1 MLQRNARQNG
11 RKYIVLD
18 KANKTEM
25 MLNAPVEKLIIKL
38 AIPTII
44 TMVITNIYN
53 LVDTAFI
60 GTINTAASGAVGII
74 FGFMAIIQAMG
85 FLFGQGS
92 GSIVSRSLGQGDVKD
107 ASVTASSG
115 FFSAVL
121 AGLVITVLGFIFM
134 DPIVYFFGSTDTIAP
149 YAKTYLRYILIAA
162 PGMTGCFA
170 LNNLLRFEGMAL
182 NGMIGMLSGAIL
194 NIGGDAL
201 FIFKFNMGIAGAGL
215 STCISQYI
223 SFAILMYPFI
233 TGKTQ
238 VKVSPF
244 NMDKNFRQYTHIMNT
259 GLPSLIRQGLS
270 SIATIILNN
279 LAAGYGD
286 AAVAAMSIATRIS
299 FLAFSLALGI
309 GQGFQPVCGFNYGAK
324 KYDRLRHAFKF
335 TIGLAEVV
343 MSVFLIFMFIFS
355 EDLVALFRDDP
366 DVIIIGTRA
375 LRAQCIGMILLPVVS
390 VGEMMFQSSGNTR
403 FATTLS
409 LLRNGLLFIPALF
422 ILSSLR
428 GLYGIEEAQPVA
440 YILSYPIGIGMIIY
454 FLIHLPNE
462 SKSN

>member
-1 MLQRNARQNG
+1 M
-11 RKYIVLD
+11 D
-18 KANKTEM
+18 KANKTDL

-44 TMVITNIYN
+44 TMVITNVYN

-60 GTINTAASGAVGII
+60 GTISTAASGAVGIV
-74 FGFMAIIQAMG
+74 FGFMAIIQATG

-92 GSIVSRSLGQGDVKD
+92 GSIVSRSLGQGNVDD
-107 ASVTASSG
+107 ATTTASSG
-115 FFSAVL
+115 FYSSFL
-121 AGLVITVLGFIFM
+121 AGLLITVLGFIFM

-149 YAKTYLRYILIAA
+149 YAKTYLTYILIAA

-182 NGMIGMLSGAIL
+182 NGMVGMLSGAIL

-238 VKVSPF
+238 VKISPF
-244 NMDKNFRQYTHIMNT
+244 KMDKNFRQYTHIMNT

-343 MSVFLIFMFIFS
+343 MSVFLVFMFIFS

-366 DVIIIGTRA
+366 EVIIIGTRA